1 MAFLNPWA
9 IAIGVLVVG
18 APLAVHFLT
27 RPRPVEFPL
36 STIRLLEEVIQQRR
50 ARSRIRDWLILLLRI
65 AAICLLVA
73 TFSRPY
79 FDDGPAVA
87 RTATGDTARVIM
99 LDVSQ
104 SMAAGSGGAQRIAQ
118 GRAAAIE
125 FLDGTRGVQAG
136 VILIGAKPRA
146 VFDQI
151 SPNLPSLRSAVEE
164 AAVRPE
170 QANVH
175 AALERA
181 AGMLSE
187 ANRGKRE
194 LVIISDFQR
203 GSWGTAS
210 LDGLPEGTDVQFHAV
225 TSSVT
230 HNVAITR
237 VRFSE
242 QPIIGQPAQ
251 IEIDVANFSD
261 SEKDVSCQLGVDR
274 LQQRLDAKVPARG
287 SRTLTHSLTFDQ
299 AGWKHGF
306 VSLTGNLDALS
317 EDDSRPLTVEVR
329 DTPNVVLLSRQS
341 ESAAPTS
348 SWYLE
353 QALSITL
360 ARSDEESPVR
370 RIHPMRTRP
379 SSWPSADLFVIDHPG
394 ALDDEAVSFLA
405 ANIRRGRGLLYVT
418 SELADAMNLERLSE
432 AFGSGFQP
440 PVELLAG
447 STARS
452 RKDLFVSRVSGR
464 QEPFR
469 VLGGAVE
476 AALRPVRLGGGLP
489 TQATDEGLRDQ
500 VLAELSDS
508 SALLYVTTADA
519 GKVGVLNAD
528 LGESNW
534 PVQATFVPIL
544 GELVQGLLRGGPDA
558 GAAACGEPL
567 VRLLPP
573 QVGSVEALTI
583 RPGTDATPVADDYGR
598 LQTTGSADGQ
608 SSQGGGFVWAWEDPT
623 GPGVY
628 EIQQQNQTVMAVA
641 MAAPGLESDLQ
652 TLDETVLT
660 DRVAAGRRV
669 GYSTPS
675 SDDDEDDHW
684 WTWLIVVCLLGLIS
698 EIAMLRGFRV

>member
-36 STIRLLEEVIQQRR
+36 STIQLLQEVIQQRR
-50 ARSRIRDWLILLLRI
+50 ARSRLRDWLILLLRI

-87 RTATGDTARVIM
+87 RTAEGDTARVVL

-104 SMAAGSGGAQRIAQ
+104 SMAAGSGGAQRISQ

-125 FLDGTRGVQAG
+125 FLDGLRGVQAG
-136 VILIGAKPRA
+136 VIFMGAKPRT

-164 AAVRPE
+164 VTVRSE

-187 ANRGKRE
+187 ANHEKRE

-203 GSWGTAS
+203 GSWGTS
-210 LDGLPEGTDVQFHAV
+210 RLDSLPEGTEVQFHAV
-225 TSSVT
+225 ASSVT
-230 HNVAITR
+230 DNVAITQ
-237 VRFSE
+237 VRFAE

-261 SEKDVSCQLGVDR
+261 NDKNVSCQLAVDR
-274 LQQRLDAKVPARG
+274 LQQQLDAEVPARG

-306 VSLTGNLDALS
+306 VTLTANLDALS

-341 ESAAPTS
+341 ESAAPSS
-348 SWYLE
+348 SWFLE

-360 ARSDEESPVR
+360 ARSDGASPLR
-370 RIHPMRTRP
+370 RIHPMRMRP
-379 SSWPSADLFVIDHPG
+379 SKWPAADLFVIDHPG

-418 SELADAMNLERLSE
+418 SELADAMNLQRLSE

-440 PVELLAG
+440 PVQLLSG
-447 STARS
+447 SAARS
-452 RKDLFVSRVSGR
+452 RKDLFISRVSGR

-469 VLGGAVE
+469 VLGSTVE

-489 TQATDEGLRDQ
+489 TQAMDEGLRDQ

-508 SALLYVTTADA
+508 SALLYVTSADA

-544 GELVQGLLRGGPDA
+544 GELVQGLLRGGLDT
-558 GAAACGEPL
+558 GAVACGDPL
-567 VRLLPP
+567 VRLLPAEV
-573 QVGSVEALTI
+573 QSVEALTV
-583 RPGTDATPVADDYGR
+583 RPATDATPVADEYGR
-598 LQTTGSADGQ
+598 LQTTGAANGQ
-608 SSQGGGFVWAWEDPT
+608 TPQGGFVWAWEDPA

-628 EIQQQNQTVMAVA
+628 EVRQQNQTVMAVA
-641 MAAPGLESDLQ
+641 TAAPGLESDLQ
-652 TLDETVLT
+652 ALDETVLK
-660 DRVAAGRRV
+660 DRVGEGRRV

-675 SDDDEDDHW
+675 SEDDEDDHW